1 MPKFGPIAN
10 HLNEGISK
18 ALEGVVTT
26 LEENVERD
34 GVAEEV
40 KEVGGEELQNGSK
53 DLLKSISDLETILHW
68 VAHVKIALLIMLE

>member
-1 MPKFGPIAN
+1 MPKFGPLAN
-10 HLNEGISK
+10 HLDEGISK

-40 KEVGGEELQNGSK
+40 KEVGGEELQNGPE
-53 DLLKSISDLETILHW
+53 DLFKSRLLNMNRRLRHQPQK
-68 VAHVKIALLIMLE
+68 VKPKI